1 MLDII
6 DYFPPSSVI
15 SERSAAGEPSHCRGT
30 NHLSGSTLPHLFYF
44 YFFRLFFF
52 SILFAFILQTDLNSF
67 MTCAAL
73 LKRPVET
80 NWFSSSFPDVPGCW
94 LAEPLLKTDHNFLP
108 HRFCW
113 NVLRFLS
120 IFRTFSEAPALYKGQ
135 NKAQEVLLDVVVV
148 FSQQQFVFLTLNKN
162 YRN

>member
-1 MLDII
+1 M
-6 DYFPPSSVI
+6 I

-30 NHLSGSTLPHLFYF
+30 NHLSDSTLP
-44 YFFRLFFF
+44 RLFFLFLLSLFF
-52 SILFAFILQTDLNSF
+52 SILFVFILQTDLNGF

-80 NWFSSSFPDVPGCW
+80 NWFNEFSSSFPDVPGCW

-113 NVLRFLS
+113 NVLRFLN

-135 NKAQEVLLDVVVV
+135 SKAQEVLLDVVVV
-148 FSQQQFVFLTLNKN
+148 FSQQQTFVFLTLNKN
-162 YRN
+162 HRN